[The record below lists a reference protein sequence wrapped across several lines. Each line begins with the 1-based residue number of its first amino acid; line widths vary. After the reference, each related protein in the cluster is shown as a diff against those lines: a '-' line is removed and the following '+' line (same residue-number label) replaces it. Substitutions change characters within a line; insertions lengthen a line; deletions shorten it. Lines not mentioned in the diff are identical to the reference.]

1 MTDRLDDLLRALPAP
16 APDHSLDQ
24 LEPAVWRRI
33 QAQRASEASAG
44 GSLRFQLVAAGM
56 ALGIGLLLGWS
67 SSNAHRPDDIQAL
80 YASYA
85 ELGPMARLESG
96 L

>member
-1 MTDRLDDLLRALPAP
+1 MANSLDDLLKSLPAP
-16 APDHSLDQ
+16 GADHGLDQ
-24 LEPAVWRRI
+24 LESSVWRRI
-33 QAQRASEASAG
+33 QVQRAGEASAG

-56 ALGIGLLLGWS
+56 ALGIGLALGWTT
-67 SSNAHRPDDIQAL
+67 SNAHRTDDVQAL

-85 ELGPMARLESG
+85 ELGPIARLEAG

>member
-1 MTDRLDDLLRALPAP
+1 MADRLDDLLKALPAP
-16 APDHSLDQ
+16 DADHGLDQ
-24 LEPAVWRRI
+24 LESAVWRRI
-33 QAQRASEASAG
+33 QVQRGNEASAG

-56 ALGIGLLLGWS
+56 ALGVGLALGWTT
-67 SSNAHRPDDIQAL
+67 SNAHRTDDVQAL

-85 ELGPMARLESG
+85 ALGPMARLEGG

>member
-1 MTDRLDDLLRALPAP
+1 MADRIDDLLKALPAP
-16 APDHSLDQ
+16 ALDRSLDQ

-33 QAQRASEASAG
+33 QVQRGSEAWAG

-67 SSNAHRPDDIQAL
+67 SSTPQKPDDIQP
-80 YASYA
+80 SSR
-85 ELGPMARLESG
+85 PMPSAMPAATS
-96 L
+96 